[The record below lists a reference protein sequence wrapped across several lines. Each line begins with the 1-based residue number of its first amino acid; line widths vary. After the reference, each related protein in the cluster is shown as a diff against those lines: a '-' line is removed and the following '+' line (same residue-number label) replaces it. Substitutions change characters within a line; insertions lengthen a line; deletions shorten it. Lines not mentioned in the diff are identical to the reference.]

1 MARHHPANCPTLRLT
16 SVLRFVLLLAWLP
29 GAAALAE
36 PADTWPVA
44 GQQGIIRFVI
54 VPVDSARDRAAY
66 ARQIELLCPP
76 GQSCF
81 LNFYTN
87 SSGALLAVPLPDA
100 IDREA
105 TVVFRRSLKQ
115 GAELLRWSC
124 RLQVVTDDCF

>member
-16 SVLRFVLLLAWLP
+16 SLLRLGLLLAWLP

-54 VPVDSARDRAAY
+54 VPVESARDRAAY
-66 ARQIELLCPP
+66 ARQIELLCAP

-87 SSGALLAVPLPDA
+87 SSGAPLAVPLPDA

>member
-1 MARHHPANCPTLRLT
+1 MHRHLRLARHAARLAA
-16 SVLRFVLLLAWLP
+16 VLLACLP
-29 GAAALAE
+29 GAPALADPSE
-36 PADTWPVA
+36 TWPVA

-54 VPVDSARDRAAY
+54 VPAESARDRAAY
-66 ARQIELLCPP
+66 ARQIDLLCAP

-87 SSGALLAVPLPDA
+87 SSGAALALPLPDA

-105 TVVFRRSLKQ
+105 TLVFRRSLKQ

-124 RLQVVTDDCF
+124 RLQVADDCF